1 MPTTVRKVLKIAQA
15 KKSNLLDAIREFPV
29 EEKGEINTSKFGWI
43 LKKNADRVVN
53 GYKIEASQ
61 ADGRVAWKVVALTPP
76 PSPALPPLAEATDK
90 VVTAPQDVVEVEV

>member
-29 EEKGEINTSKFGWI
+29 EEKGEINASKFGWI

-53 GYKIEASQ
+53 GYKIEAAQ
-61 ADGRVAWKVVALTPP
+61 ADGRVAWKVVALAPP
-76 PSPALPPLAEATDK
+76 ASPALPPLAGAAENT
-90 VVTAPQDVVEVEV
+90 VTVQQDVVEVEV